1 MSRDIPTGSRDIP
14 TNSRDIPTKYSPNL
28 RRKNKKFV
36 FIANSSL
43 FYVCINLEFK
53 MAQNTNE
60 YGKIV
65 SATDGENLFGAVITS
80 YQLNTNDLLAYCQK
94 AGRVI
99 MFAEEN
105 AELFVAGAGRII
117 LSLNT
122 KAPSPDLVFH
132 VYTVTKVNELITLGK
147 DQITVV
153 EIRNN
158 VVDLKN
164 GEFILEFSEPCP
176 PNCY

>member
-1 MSRDIPTGSRDIP
+1 
-14 TNSRDIPTKYSPNL
+14 
-28 RRKNKKFV
+28 
-36 FIANSSL
+36 
-43 FYVCINLEFK
+43 

-65 SATDGENLFGAVITS
+65 SANDGDNLFGAVIAS

-105 AELFVAGAGRII
+105 GELYIAGTGRTT
-117 LSLNT
+117 LSTNT
-122 KAPSPDLVFH
+122 QHPSPNLVFH
-132 VYTVTKVNELITLGK
+132 VYSVTKVNELITLGK

-153 EIRNN
+153 EIRSD

-164 GEFILEFSEPCP
+164 GEFILEFSSPCP
-176 PNCY
+176 PFCS

>member
-1 MSRDIPTGSRDIP
+1 
-14 TNSRDIPTKYSPNL
+14 
-28 RRKNKKFV
+28 
-36 FIANSSL
+36 
-43 FYVCINLEFK
+43 

-60 YGKIV
+60 YGKIISV
-65 SATDGENLFGAVITS
+65 AEAANLFGQVVTS
-80 YQLNTNDLLAYCQK
+80 YQLITTDLLNYCQK

-105 AELFVAGAGRII
+105 AELYVAGSGRII

-132 VYTVTKVNELITLGK
+132 VYSVTKVNELLTLGK
-147 DQITVV
+147 DQITIV
-153 EIRNN
+153 EIRSD

-164 GEFILEFSEPCP
+164 GAFILEFGVLCP
-176 PNCY
+176 PFCS

>member
-1 MSRDIPTGSRDIP
+1 
-14 TNSRDIPTKYSPNL
+14 
-28 RRKNKKFV
+28 
-36 FIANSSL
+36 
-43 FYVCINLEFK
+43 
-53 MAQNTNE
+53 MAQTSNE

-65 SATDGENLFGAVITS
+65 SVTEGENLFGTVITS
-80 YQLNTNDLLAYCQK
+80 HQLNTSDLLGYCQK

-105 AELFVAGAGRII
+105 GELYVAGTGRIF

-147 DQITVV
+147 NEITFV
-153 EIRNN
+153 EIRSD

-164 GEFILEFSEPCP
+164 GEFILEFAEICP
-176 PNCY
+176 PYCG

>member
-1 MSRDIPTGSRDIP
+1 
-14 TNSRDIPTKYSPNL
+14 
-28 RRKNKKFV
+28 
-36 FIANSSL
+36 
-43 FYVCINLEFK
+43 

-80 YQLNTNDLLAYCQK
+80 YQLNTNDLLAYCQN

-105 AELFVAGAGRII
+105 TELYVAGTGRNI
-117 LSLNT
+117 LSTNT
-122 KAPSPDLVFH
+122 QPPSPDLVFH
-132 VYTVTKVNELITLGK
+132 VYSVTKVNELITLGK
-147 DQITVV
+147 DQITIV
-153 EIRNN
+153 EIRSD

-164 GEFILEFSEPCP
+164 GEFILEFAEFCP
-176 PNCY
+176 PLCG

>member
-1 MSRDIPTGSRDIP
+1 
-14 TNSRDIPTKYSPNL
+14 
-28 RRKNKKFV
+28 
-36 FIANSSL
+36 
-43 FYVCINLEFK
+43 

-65 SATDGENLFGAVITS
+65 SVAEAAILFGQVVTL
-80 YQLNTNDLLAYCQK
+80 YQLITIDLLDYCQN

-105 AELFVAGAGRII
+105 GELYIAGTGRNI
-117 LSLNT
+117 LSTNT
-122 KAPSPDLVFH
+122 QPPSPDLVFH
-132 VYTVTKVNELITLGK
+132 VYSVTKVNELLTLGK

-153 EIRNN
+153 EFRSD

-164 GEFILEFSEPCP
+164 GEFILEFSWPCP
-176 PNCY
+176 PFCS

>member
-1 MSRDIPTGSRDIP
+1 
-14 TNSRDIPTKYSPNL
+14 
-28 RRKNKKFV
+28 
-36 FIANSSL
+36 
-43 FYVCINLEFK
+43 

-65 SATDGENLFGAVITS
+65 SATDGENLFGAVITT
-80 YQLNTNDLLAYCQK
+80 YQLNTNDLLAYCQN

-105 AELFVAGAGRII
+105 AGLFVAGAGRII

-122 KAPSPDLVFH
+122 ATPSPDLIFH
-132 VYTVTKVNELITLGK
+132 VYSVTKVNELITLGK

-153 EIRNN
+153 EIRSD

-164 GEFILEFSEPCP
+164 GEYVLEYGSFCP
-176 PNCY
+176 PYCG

>member
-1 MSRDIPTGSRDIP
+1 
-14 TNSRDIPTKYSPNL
+14 
-28 RRKNKKFV
+28 
-36 FIANSSL
+36 
-43 FYVCINLEFK
+43 

-65 SATDGENLFGAVITS
+65 YVAEAANLFGQVVTS
-80 YQLNTNDLLAYCQK
+80 YQLNTNDLLGYCQT

-105 AELFVAGAGRII
+105 GELYVAGTGRNI
-117 LSLNT
+117 LSTNT
-122 KAPSPDLVFH
+122 QPPSPDLVFH
-132 VYTVTKVNELITLGK
+132 VYTVTKANELLTLGK

-153 EIRNN
+153 EIRSD

-164 GEFILEFSEPCP
+164 GEFILEFGMFCP
-176 PNCY
+176 PFCN